1 MAIAVAVAAACPIP
15 HSSRRCVGV
24 GVGTVQSRVS
34 LVLLRSSSRHSKHA
48 NVGRALIHFHLGPFQ
63 FRRLVL
69 VSYCLVLSRTVSY
82 CLVSSRLSVRP
93 SVPSGEGLTS
103 RIVVVA
109 VKLFRSIAL
118 YPNHVVSLA

>member
-1 MAIAVAVAAACPIP
+1 MRG
-15 HSSRRCVGV
+15 SGSGYS
-24 GVGTVQSRVS
+24 TVQSEFGAPQVLIKALQTRECRPSAHSFSFGSIPVS
-34 LVLLRSSSRHSKHA
+34 SPCSCLVLSR
-48 NVGRALIHFHLGPFQ
+48 I
-63 FRRLVL
+63 
-69 VSYCLVLSRTVSY
+69 VSYCLVLSR
-82 CLVSSRLSVRP
+82 LVSSRLSVRP